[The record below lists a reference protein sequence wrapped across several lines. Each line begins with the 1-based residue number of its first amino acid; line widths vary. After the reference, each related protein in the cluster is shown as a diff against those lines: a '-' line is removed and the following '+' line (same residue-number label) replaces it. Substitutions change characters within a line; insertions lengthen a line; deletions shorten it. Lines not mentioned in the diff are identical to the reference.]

1 MIVFSVIRIVVS
13 RDLNGGMR
21 MQPTILQEIIVKL
34 LVLTDAVL
42 GVFVGPANYTANPAS
57 CGGATVVAG
66 ELTACGQALSDQI
79 GTLIVQGSG
88 LLASIF
94 TAFSVT

>member
-1 MIVFSVIRIVVS
+1 
-13 RDLNGGMR
+13 

-66 ELTACGQALSDQI
+66 ELTACGQAFSSQL
-79 GTLIVQGSG
+79 GTLIMQGVG
-88 LLASIF
+88 LLASTL
-94 TAFSVT
+94 TALSVT